1 MRAKNLEKNLKFYFK
16 ETRTVVFELRT
27 QEAITRS
34 RFWGKADIGQI
45 LLKVRFSITKR
56 DFIFLKSCDNIFLAM
71 PIQAASGSPMSG
83 SLAGQSYETFGGIEI
98 RGDDDQTYFLSND
111 HPIYGQ
117 VI

>member
-1 MRAKNLEKNLKFYFK
+1 MGDTGGHRTDPVEGKIEIFFQSCYNL
-16 ETRTVVFELRT
+16 
-27 QEAITRS
+27 
-34 RFWGKADIGQI
+34 
-45 LLKVRFSITKR
+45 FS
-56 DFIFLKSCDNIFLAM
+56 AM

>member
-1 MRAKNLEKNLKFYFK
+1 MGEGH
-16 ETRTVVFELRT
+16 RTDPVEGKRFRFIILDSL
-27 QEAITRS
+27 IT
-34 RFWGKADIGQI
+34 
-45 LLKVRFSITKR
+45 
-56 DFIFLKSCDNIFLAM
+56 IFLAM